1 MIIKPGF
8 VVKRVGDQ
16 EIVIAIGKAADDFEG
31 YITLNG
37 SAKLL
42 WNALTKGATKDELV
56 SLLLATYDVEEDIA
70 TDDVERF
77 IEKLESADIIKEEE
91 SDLEDEEDDD

>member
-8 VVKRVGDQ
+8 VVKQVGDQ
-16 EIVIAIGKAADDFEG
+16 EIVIAIGKAADDFDG

-56 SLLLATYDVEEDIA
+56 SLLLATYDVEEDVA

-77 IEKLESADIIKEEE
+77 IAKLQSADIVEEE
-91 SDLEDEEDDD
+91 DSDLEEDEDD